1 MERPEHED
9 YIKRVIGL
17 PGETVELP
25 GGDPLV
31 DDVRVP
37 GPYLRRSLDTR
48 PYGPVEVPLD
58 ELLFLCDNR
67 TNSND
72 SRFGLGFVPGD
83 RVIGRAF
90 AIVWPPSRVGWIG

>member
-1 MERPEHED
+1 M
-9 YIKRVIGL
+9 
-17 PGETVELP
+17 
-25 GGDPLV
+25 
-31 DDVRVP
+31 
-37 GPYLRRSLDTR
+37 RRLLDTR
-48 PYGPVEVPLD
+48 PHGPVEVALD
-58 ELLFLCDNR
+58 ALLVLCDNR